1 MQETTVDREV
11 GAGPIWWG
19 ATALI
24 AAFCI
29 FATAMSHTSVHEA
42 IYTPGVLVMAAGFA
56 VVVRYRHLQPLAGWT
71 TFAVGLCLLA
81 LGDLVY
87 AVPWSTD
94 IGSTGLTAA
103 DPLYLLGSIVIAA
116 GALRIK
122 GAHVGERDREALI
135 DAVSIGLAA
144 AILLWRPL
152 IEPRLN
158 QADSTLVARMVNGS
172 FPVLDVIVLAMMLW
186 LLLGNRRWTIA
197 TTLLVGGALFYLVA
211 DLAYTV
217 RIDQG
222 TIDDPSLNWLDS
234 LWLVAYGLYLLAAL
248 HPSARLLGRRLP
260 EDDRPI
266 SRSRLLLSGA
276 ALLAPILA
284 IAGGVDTAHIFL
296 AVGVEA
302 VLVVLV
308 LIRLS
313 DLASGERR
321 ARQAVLDRERY
332 FRSLVQNAA
341 EAMVVLDRTGA
352 VTDASPAVRSLL
364 GVAPIELAGNRLVD
378 TVPGLDREAVTAMLN
393 TASATPDV
401 VITGEVAVASASG
414 ATRWLEVR
422 ATNLLDDPA
431 VGGLVV
437 NLHDATAR
445 RQVQADLERRAFT
458 DPLTGLAN
466 RALFQDRLDAL
477 LSRREPPE
485 IAVVYCDLD
494 GFKAV
499 NDRFGHAE
507 GDHLLQLTA
516 TRLTTV
522 VRAEDTVARLGGDEF
537 AVLVHGTDA
546 SVVAETVAERIVDE
560 LGRPLHVGPEIVPLA
575 VSVGVAWAPAGSAEG
590 ARVLMHAAD
599 EAMYRAKRAGGD
611 RVVVLA
617 GRVDDPTLG

>member
-1 MQETTVDREV
+1 MQETPIDREV
-11 GAGPIWWG
+11 GAGPVWWG
-19 ATALI
+19 AAALI

-29 FATAMSHTSVHEA
+29 LTTAMSHSSFHEA
-42 IYTPGVLVMAAGFA
+42 LYTPGVLVMAGVFA
-56 VVVRYRHLQPLAGWT
+56 VVVRCRRLQPLAGWT
-71 TFAVGLCLLA
+71 TFAVGLLLLA

-87 AVPWSTD
+87 GLPWSTEL
-94 IGSTGLTAA
+94 GSSGLTGA
-103 DPLYLLGSIVIAA
+103 DPLYLVGSIVIVA

-135 DAVSIGLAA
+135 DAASIGLAA

-158 QADSTLVARMVNGS
+158 QADTTLLARVVNGS
-172 FPVLDVIVLAMMLW
+172 YPVLDVIVLAMMLW
-186 LLLGNRRWTIA
+186 LLLGHRRWTTA

-222 TIDDPSLNWLDS
+222 TIDDPSLDWLDT
-234 LWLVAYGLYLLAAL
+234 LWLIAYGLYLLAAM
-248 HPSARLLGRRLP
+248 HPSAKLLGRRLP

-284 IAGGVDTAHIFL
+284 IAGGVDTSHILL

-341 EAMVVLDRTGA
+341 EAMVVLDRSGA

-378 TVPGLDREAVTAMLN
+378 AVPGLDREAVTAMLS

-401 VITGEVAVASASG
+401 VITGEVAVAGVSG
-414 ATRWLEVR
+414 TRWLEVR

-445 RQVQADLERRAFT
+445 RQVQADLERRAFS

-477 LSRREPPE
+477 LSRRDPPE

-507 GDHLLQLTA
+507 GDRLLQLTA
-516 TRLTTV
+516 TRLATV

-537 AVLVHGTDA
+537 AVLVHGLDA
-546 SVVAETVAERIVDE
+546 SVAAENVADRIVDE
-560 LGRPLHVGPEIVPLA
+560 LARPLHVGPETVPLA

-617 GRVDDPTLG
+617 GRVDDPTPG

>member
-1 MQETTVDREV
+1 M
-11 GAGPIWWG
+11 
-19 ATALI
+19 
-24 AAFCI
+24 
-29 FATAMSHTSVHEA
+29 
-42 IYTPGVLVMAAGFA
+42 
-56 VVVRYRHLQPLAGWT
+56 
-71 TFAVGLCLLA
+71 
-81 LGDLVY
+81 
-87 AVPWSTD
+87 
-94 IGSTGLTAA
+94 
-103 DPLYLLGSIVIAA
+103 
-116 GALRIK
+116 
-122 GAHVGERDREALI
+122 GERDREALI
-135 DAVSIGLAA
+135 DAASIGLAA

-158 QADSTLVARMVNGS
+158 QADTTLLARIVNGS
-172 FPVLDVIVLAMMLW
+172 YPVLDVIVLAMMLW
-186 LLLGNRRWTIA
+186 LLLGNRRWTTA

-222 TIDDPSLNWLDS
+222 TIDDPTLDWLDT
-234 LWLVAYGLYLLAAL
+234 LWLIAYGLYLLAAM

-260 EDDRPI
+260 EDDHPI

-284 IAGGVDTAHIFL
+284 IAGGADTPHILL
-296 AVGVEA
+296 AVGIEA

-341 EAMVVLDRTGA
+341 EAMVVLDRSGA

-378 TVPGLDREAVTAMLN
+378 AVPGLDREAVTAMLN
-393 TASATPDV
+393 TASETPDV
-401 VITGEVAVASASG
+401 VITGEVAVAGPSG
-414 ATRWLEVR
+414 GTRWLEVR

-516 TRLTTV
+516 TRLATV

-537 AVLVHGTDA
+537 AVLVHGPDA
-546 SVVAETVAERIVDE
+546 SVVAESVAERIVDE
-560 LGRPLHVGPEIVPLA
+560 LGRPLHVGPENVPLA
-575 VSVGVAWAPAGSAEG
+575 VSVGVAWALAGSAEG